1 MYKQHYTCLF
11 VELLILVIS
20 KYVSGQNPSLHN
32 DDVSKDPLFI
42 TTRLLSDALTR
53 LRIFVFGLDPMQ
65 WLSWRDR
72 NVLYTSQICCLAVLK
87 ASVGVGTYTC
97 ILELFHSIF
106 ITSLYSRTQ
115 PKRPKLLFLD
125 LQTAP
130 MAYPLPYGEYLGE
143 VEALHLILAHD
154 LYTELRQIIS
164 HVQVRF
170 LVTCKISIFSVIY
183 LRILALHQH
192 HLFSFCCS
200 RVLRP

>member
-1 MYKQHYTCLF
+1 MKKNFHLF
-11 VELLILVIS
+11 NCDIRDFIT
-20 KYVSGQNPSLHN
+20 YIFTGPNPSLHN

-106 ITSLYSRTQ
+106 IIKYQ
-115 PKRPKLLFLD
+115 
-125 LQTAP
+125 
-130 MAYPLPYGEYLGE
+130 
-143 VEALHLILAHD
+143 
-154 LYTELRQIIS
+154 
-164 HVQVRF
+164 
-170 LVTCKISIFSVIY
+170 SIFQNSTETTKTNIF
-183 LRILALHQH
+183 RFANRADGI
-192 HLFSFCCS
+192 SFT
-200 RVLRP
+200 LW

>member
-97 ILELFHSIF
+97 ILELCHSIF
-106 ITSLYSRTQ
+106 IIKYQSIFQNSM
-115 PKRPKLLFLD
+115 KRPKLLFLD

-170 LVTCKISIFSVIY
+170 LVTCKISIFSDIFKN
-183 LRILALHQH
+183 IGIA
-192 HLFSFCCS
+192 ST
-200 RVLRP
+200 

>member
-1 MYKQHYTCLF
+1 MYKQKNTCLF

-32 DDVSKDPLFI
+32 DDVSKDPLSI

-97 ILELFHSIF
+97 ILELCHSIF
-106 ITSLYSRTQ
+106 ITSLYSGTQ
-115 PKRPKLLFLD
+115 RNDQKYYF
-125 LQTAP
+125 
-130 MAYPLPYGEYLGE
+130 
-143 VEALHLILAHD
+143 
-154 LYTELRQIIS
+154 
-164 HVQVRF
+164 
-170 LVTCKISIFSVIY
+170 
-183 LRILALHQH
+183 
-192 HLFSFCCS
+192 
-200 RVLRP
+200 

>member
-1 MYKQHYTCLF
+1 MILSKPYTNISVTDAINTLFFYFSIHPRRSAHTWLSITETASSLGEIRIVFIYSMYKYH
-11 VELLILVIS
+11 LLNCDIRDFIT
-20 KYVSGQNPSLHN
+20 YIFSGQNPSLHN

-106 ITSLYSRTQ
+106 IPVYI
-115 PKRPKLLFLD
+115 P
-125 LQTAP
+125 
-130 MAYPLPYGEYLGE
+130 
-143 VEALHLILAHD
+143 
-154 LYTELRQIIS
+154 ELNRNDQNYY
-164 HVQVRF
+164 F
-170 LVTCKISIFSVIY
+170 
-183 LRILALHQH
+183 
-192 HLFSFCCS
+192 
-200 RVLRP
+200 